1 MIRSDANWFALIVLF
16 GWPLVC
22 MVLFNRLPVAKAV
35 IWSIFGAAFLGPSG
49 LEVDFP
55 LLPAFD
61 KMSIAAVATMLLCWT
76 YGGQI
81 PKPKRSLLLYLF
93 AAGFVISPIL
103 TSFTNSYELSTAGKS
118 IPGFY
123 PLTGLKFAGRN
134 LLLLVPMY
142 IGSRFLSTDYA
153 RSALLKA
160 MPMVALVYSLP
171 MFFEMRMSPQLHRW
185 VYGYFPSE
193 SFAQQIRGTGFR
205 PVVFFNHGLALATFV
220 AIALL
225 ATLVVLRMRGRIFGQ
240 APGLIAGYLGGLLLL
255 CKSLGPVMYTV
266 LFLPVIMFLRPR
278 TWIKIACVVSL
289 FVCAYPF
296 LRTNNLSPLQAV
308 SNIAS
313 AVSTDR
319 LASFQVRVRNE
330 DGLLAKANEKP
341 WLGWGGWGRNRIFD
355 EWTGQD
361 ISVTDGGWIIYFG
374 CFGWFGYLS
383 LFGLLAIASF
393 RALRLTDKERTEANL
408 TRAGL
413 ALLLGVYMLD
423 LIPNGNNMSLIFLI
437 AGSIASSA
445 KARAP
450 RLAAGAQWAPARTVP
465 A

>member
-1 MIRSDANWFALIVLF
+1 MIRSDANWFAVIALF
-16 GWPLVC
+16 SWPLVC
-22 MVLFNRLPVAKAV
+22 MMLFNRMPVAKAA
-35 IWSIFGAAFLGPSG
+35 IWSIFGAAFLLPSA
-49 LEVDFP
+49 LEVDIQ

-81 PKPKRSLLLYLF
+81 PKPKRSMLLYLF

-153 RSALLKA
+153 RSTLLKT

-185 VYGYFPSE
+185 VYGYFPND
-193 SFAQQIRGTGFR
+193 SFAQQIRGSGFR

-240 APGLIAGYLGGLLLL
+240 APGLIAAYLGGLLLL

-266 LFLPVIMFLRPR
+266 LFAPVIMFLRPR

-296 LRTNNLSPLQAV
+296 LRANNLSPLQAV
-308 SNIAS
+308 SKVAS
-313 AVSTDR
+313 SVSADR
-319 LASFQVRVRNE
+319 LASFEIRIRNE
-330 DGLLAKANEKP
+330 NGLLEKANEKP

-374 CFGWFGYLS
+374 CFGWWGYLS
-383 LFGLLAIASF
+383 LFGLFAVASF
-393 RALRLTDKERTEANL
+393 RALRLTDKERTQANL

-413 ALLLGVYMLD
+413 ALLLAVYMLD

-450 RLAAGAQWAPARTVP
+450 KLATGTQWAPARP
-465 A
+465 ATA